1 MKTKAKKYEEP
12 TFKTSFEADAELK
25 QYGQNALSVF
35 TLALY
40 LRLDDI
46 HDFAANAI
54 TEGPNDK
61 KADMCYLD
69 VNDKKAIIAQSYLSS
84 IWTRE
89 AAPANKASGLNT
101 AMAWLLS
108 AGEDRIPASLKTFAT
123 DLRRALISGDINRVE
138 IFYVHNCH
146 ESHNVQ
152 SELKAVAD
160 ATRDKVRALIG
171 EGETPAIIYKE
182 FGLESIEELYKSR
195 DSEILIDDWLEI
207 PASDYVR
214 EKGTGWQAIL
224 TTVPGK
230 WVQDLHKQH
239 GDRLFS
245 ANYRDYLGSS
255 KRSGNINYE
264 ITQTAE
270 SEPVNFWVY
279 NNGITALTHEIK
291 SGKSKKIRGIS
302 IINGAQTTGALSEAS
317 VGSTK
322 KTRVPVR
329 FVECRSRDLIDKIIL
344 YNNTQNEIKPAD
356 RRSKDQIQKKLRDDF
371 GKYGIVYFHRRSSL
385 RTPRN
390 AITGTSVA
398 PVLCA
403 FHGEPQISYRNAKA
417 IFGEDDIY
425 ERVFPRTICVEHV
438 FLVRALSLAID
449 KIKSE
454 LNNKVSN
461 ETATQLEERQ
471 YEVLKYSASK
481 HFIFYVVGALAEEIM
496 NQKVS
501 DLFEW
506 KCIADVVSHDNIS
519 LQQAWT
525 DVLQALLPQIAT
537 IVEQQGKDAFY
548 DVPRSK
554 ELSNKVVQ
562 QLKALVAS
570 LKSVL
575 SGQFGSIKKRSSI

>member
-1 MKTKAKKYEEP
+1 MKNKEI
-12 TFKTSFEADAELK
+12 TFKVAFEADTELK

-35 TLALY
+35 TLSLY

-61 KADMCYLD
+61 KADICYLD
-69 VNDKKAIIAQSYLSS
+69 VNDKKAIIAQSYLSTD
-84 IWTRE
+84 WTKV
-89 AAPANKASGLNT
+89 AASANKASDLNT

-108 AGEDRIPASLKTFAT
+108 VGEDRIPAHLKTIAI
-123 DLRRALISGDINRVE
+123 DLRRALISGDINRIE
-138 IFYVHNCH
+138 IFYIHNCH
-146 ESHNVQ
+146 ESHNVN

-160 ATRDKVRALIG
+160 ATRDKVQ
-171 EGETPAIIYKE
+171 AIIGDREAPVITYKE

-195 DSEILIDDWLEI
+195 DSEILVDEWLDI

-214 EKGTGWQAIL
+214 EKGDGWQAIL

-230 WVQDLHKQH
+230 WIQDLHKQH

-279 NNGITALTHEIK
+279 NNGITALTYEIK
-291 SGKSKKIRGIS
+291 HGRKKKIRGIS
-302 IINGAQTTGALSEAS
+302 IINGAQTSGALSEAS
-317 VGSTK
+317 GLSTK
-322 KTRVPVR
+322 KTRVSIR
-329 FVECRSRDLIDKIIL
+329 FVECPSRDLIDKIIL

-356 RRSKDQIQKKLRDDF
+356 RRSKDQIQKRLRDEF
-371 GKYGIVYFHRRSSL
+371 AKYGIVYVHRRSSL

-398 PVLCA
+398 PALCA
-403 FHGEPQISYRNAKA
+403 FHGEPQISYRNAKE
-417 IFGEDDIY
+417 IFGDDDIY
-425 ERVFPRTICVEHV
+425 ERVFPRNISVEHV
-438 FLVRALSLAID
+438 FLVRALSIAID

-481 HFIFYVVGALAEEIM
+481 HFIFYVVGALTEEIM
-496 NQKVS
+496 TRKVS

-506 KCIADVVSHDNIS
+506 KSIAGVVAPENVS
-519 LQQAWT
+519 LANAWT
-525 DVLQALLPQIAT
+525 VVLQALLPQIAT

-548 DVPRSK
+548 DVPRSNEK
-554 ELSNKVVQ
+554 SKQVAR

-570 LKSVL
+570 LESVL
-575 SGQFGSIKKRSSI
+575 SSQFENIRKRSTI